1 MSVELWS
8 VELGR
13 GVGPIELGAT
23 REEVARR
30 LAEVKIGLD
39 VEDEDEWL
47 WVEDL
52 DGELHFRTA
61 EPKVLWE
68 IVVEGD
74 QVRLGPM
81 EVIGKR
87 LHEIVDFLR
96 VADAET
102 VWRPPHDEEGEEKAG
117 KTLEPQ

>member
-1 MSVELWS
+1 MSEKLWS

-13 GVGPIELGAT
+13 GVGVIELGAM
-23 REEVARR
+23 REEVARK
-30 LAEVKIGLD
+30 LAEVGIELD
-39 VEDEDEWL
+39 IEDEDDWL

-52 DGELHFRTA
+52 DGELYFRTI

-68 IVVEGD
+68 IIVEGD

-81 EVIGKR
+81 GVIGKR
-87 LHEIVDFLR
+87 LHEVVGLLQ

-102 VWRPPHDEEGEEKAG
+102 VWRPWDAEGEK
-117 KTLEPQ
+117 